1 MQDNEKLEALRL
13 DGVDRTPLYLL
24 VYRRLR
30 ELIVS
35 GAFAPG
41 EKLMSEAKLAEAM
54 NVGRTS
60 LRTAL
65 VLLQEDGYVSTRH
78 GSGTYVTHRLPG
90 PEDAAPAACLTV
102 RDRLE
107 RLGLP
112 LQVELGPVLPGQ
124 TDAFLDEQL
133 EAEGESLV
141 MVPAAYF
148 LDGRLAVESQLFACE
163 SVARSLSELEL
174 LFHTRVD
181 HVTSSFSVTN
191 LKEVE
196 FHHSPLWG
204 HKQVL
209 LVSSLWFSADGRP
222 VCFEKDYVD
231 TDVFRYKIR
240 LGRQSL

>member
-1 MQDNEKLEALRL
+1 MRDSELQRLRL
-13 DGVDRTPLYLL
+13 DEVDRTPLYLL
-24 VYRRLR
+24 AYRRLR
-30 ELIVS
+30 ELIAS

-54 NVGRTS
+54 GVGRTS

-78 GSGTYVTHRLPG
+78 GSGTFVTQRLPS

-102 RDRLE
+102 RERLE
-107 RLGLP
+107 RLHLP
-112 LQVELGPVLPGQ
+112 LQVQPGPVRLGQ
-124 TDAFLDEQL
+124 RDDFLDSQL
-133 EAEGESLV
+133 EAGGESLA

-148 LDGRLAVESQLFACE
+148 LDGQLAVESQLYACE
-163 SVARSLSELEL
+163 RVARSLAELEL

-181 HVTSSFSVTN
+181 HLTSSFSVTH
-191 LKEVE
+191 LTGVE

-204 HKQVL
+204 EKPAL
-209 LVSSLWFSADGRP
+209 LISSLWLSADNRP
-222 VCFEKDYVD
+222 ICFEKDYVD

>member
-1 MQDNEKLEALRL
+1 MQDCELLEKLRL

-54 NVGRTS
+54 KVGRTS

-65 VLLQEDGYVSTRH
+65 VLLQEDGYVSIRH
-78 GSGTYVTHRLPG
+78 GSGTFVTHRLPR

-112 LQVELGPVLPGQ
+112 LKVEPGPVRPGQ

-133 EAEGESLV
+133 EADGQSLIMAV
-141 MVPAAYF
+141 SYPHLETMGKINQLGTLTETLELCLVADRRVPQF
-148 LDGRLAVESQLFACE
+148 LDLFGVDGC
-163 SVARSLSELEL
+163 LTLEL
-174 LFHTRVD
+174 LRHQHGVARAVNGDKALRIVGADSVLGIHT
-181 HVTSSFSVTN
+181 
-191 LKEVE
+191 
-196 FHHSPLWG
+196 
-204 HKQVL
+204 
-209 LVSSLWFSADGRP
+209 LVHLA
-222 VCFEKDYVD
+222 
-231 TDVFRYKIR
+231 R
-240 LGRQSL
+240 LPYWMITLI